1 MEQDYMVLGSA
12 AAKKLFAL
20 GIYPTQDAFWQ
31 ILAGVEILSRSPSM
45 LANAKK
51 LLYPA
56 IAKKCECSE
65 HAVDCSLRRSIKKA
79 WEQGTIHTAKRP
91 TNAEFFA
98 MLMVDLAEAD
108 ITSTC

>member
-1 MEQDYMVLGSA
+1 MEQDYMVLNSA
-12 AAKKLFAL
+12 ASKKLFAL
-20 GIYPTQDAFWQ
+20 GISPTQDSYWQ
-31 ILAGVEILSRSPSM
+31 ILSGIEILSTSPSM

-56 IAKKCECSE
+56 IAKKCGCSE
-65 HAVDCSLRRSIKKA
+65 YAVDSSLRRSIKKA

-98 MLMVDLAEAD
+98 MLMVELAEAD